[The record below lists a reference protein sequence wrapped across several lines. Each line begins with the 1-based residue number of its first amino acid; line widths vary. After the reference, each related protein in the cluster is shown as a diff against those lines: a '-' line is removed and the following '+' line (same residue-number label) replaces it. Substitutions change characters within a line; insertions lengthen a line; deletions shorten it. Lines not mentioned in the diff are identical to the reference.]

1 MSSMYGERFVFIKNI
16 KQMSK
21 NVVLKDNGDEMFKLQ
36 FLCSHEFMPMHT
48 AVNDK

>member
-1 MSSMYGERFVFIKNI
+1 MYGERFVFTKNI

-36 FLCSHEFMPMHT
+36 FLSFVHT
-48 AVNDK
+48 LDFKK